1 METEEE
7 QVEKLKAWLKENGL
21 SIVFGI
27 VIGVGGIGGY
37 NYWIHVQ
44 ETTAAKASGHFT
56 QMIDAL
62 VADNG
67 EGLQEQADILIAEHA
82 STDYALM
89 AHLALARNH
98 VANAEFEQ
106 AEVALQQVVGS
117 AAQRPLAYVARTR
130 LAAVQLQTEQY
141 EQALSTLAI
150 EFPAEFAALA
160 DELRGDIFAMQGKD
174 EEAIEAYR
182 KAQLAEPKPAN
193 IEFLRQK
200 LNDLGSAS

>member
-37 NYWIHVQ
+37 RYWVQVQ
-44 ETTAAKASGHFT
+44 ETAAAEASDHFT
-56 QMIDAL
+56 QMTDAL
-62 VADNG
+62 SADNMQD
-67 EGLQEQADILIAEHA
+67 LQEQADILIAEHA

-89 AHLALARNH
+89 AHLALARQH

-106 AEVALQQVVGS
+106 AEAALQQVVGS
-117 AAQRPLAYVARTR
+117 AGQRPLAYIARTR
-130 LAAVQLQTEQY
+130 LAAVQLQAGRY
-141 EQALSTLAI
+141 DQAISTLAVQ
-150 EFPAEFAALA
+150 FPDEFAALA
-160 DELRGDIFAMQGKD
+160 NELRGDIFALQGKD
-174 EEAIEAYR
+174 AEAIEAYR
-182 KAQLAEPKPAN
+182 KAQSSVPAPAN
-193 IEFLRQK
+193 VEFLQRK

>member
-7 QVEKLKAWLKENGL
+7 QVEKLKAWFKENGL

-37 NYWIHVQ
+37 RYWVHVQ
-44 ETTAAKASGHFT
+44 ETMAAEASSHFT

-62 VADNG
+62 AADNG
-67 EGLQEQADILIAEHA
+67 EGLQERADILIADYA

-106 AEVALQQVVGS
+106 AEAALQQVVGS
-117 AAQRPLAYVARTR
+117 AVQRPLAYVARTR
-130 LAAVQLQTEQY
+130 LAAVQLQTGQY
-141 EQALSTLAI
+141 EQALTTLAI
-150 EFPAEFAALA
+150 DFPDEFAALA

-174 EEAIEAYR
+174 DEAIAAYR

-193 IEFLRQK
+193 VEFLRQK
-200 LNDLGSAS
+200 LNNLGSAS

>member
-37 NYWIHVQ
+37 NYWVHVQ

-62 VADNG
+62 AAEDG
-67 EGLQEQADILIAEHA
+67 EGLQEQADILITDHA
-82 STDYALM
+82 STDYALL

-98 VANAEFEQ
+98 VANADFEQ
-106 AEVALQQVVGS
+106 AEAALQQVVGS
-117 AAQRPLAYVARTR
+117 AAQRPLAYVARIR
-130 LAAVQLQTEQY
+130 LAAVQLQTEQF
-141 EQALSTLAI
+141 EKALTTLAI
-150 EFPAEFAALA
+150 EFPAQFAALA
-160 DELRGDIFAMQGKD
+160 DELRGDIFAMQGKG

-193 IEFLRQK
+193 VEFLRQK